1 MKKLYSFNQSEG
13 KLIDKIINDDILMIN
28 HIILNKG
35 EFLPEHCSNSNVYMV
50 VVQGTI
56 TLQLGNKSEEEHIN
70 GTIVNIPNNIKMN
83 VSNKSDGQL
92 EFFVLK
98 VLNPKLYQD

>member
-50 VVQGTI
+50 VVQDTI
-56 TLQLGNKSEEEHIN
+56 TLQLGNKSEEN
-70 GTIVNIPNNIKMN
+70 T
-83 VSNKSDGQL
+83 
-92 EFFVLK
+92 
-98 VLNPKLYQD
+98 